1 MEPTLLE
8 PTSRLRQIKRV
19 QQRFSELSLQATTLQ
34 VEPPPPSPPPPH
46 AATTPPWL
54 GLVCFGTVGFVA
66 VVLAASLASH
76 QNELSAL
83 AAVSYASDTPHAIL
97 TASPQQAT
105 ATPSA
110 VATASPAP
118 PLAEPLPSAE
128 PTTDNPPASPAKSE
142 QAEVAENRPAPTPV
156 RAWDESPKWEAPA
169 AGVPPSAQRPDA
181 PTAAQRVAVPS
192 TAQRAVAPSPAP
204 PAQRAV
210 IEKTPP
216 GSQQGN
222 RIDAAFRKASTDA
235 AQGRV
240 AEAQNLLRAIL
251 RTDSRHIA
259 SRQLLVRL
267 LIKEKRVDEAIQVLQ
282 EGLKGQP
289 ALTGWAMTL
298 ARLQVD
304 RNDLTGASQTLRNS
318 MSAATG
324 NSDYLGF
331 AGHVQ
336 HRLGHSKEAA
346 DLYLAAARLVP
357 NDGRWWLGLGLA
369 MESEGHNDQA
379 HSAFLRAQKCKNL
392 SQELAMFVEQKVQQY
407 E

>member
-1 MEPTLLE
+1 
-8 PTSRLRQIKRV
+8 V
-19 QQRFSELSLQATTLQ
+19 QQRFNELSLQATKLH
-34 VEPPPPSPPPPH
+34 VEPPLPPVPRS
-46 AATTPPWL
+46 TTPPWL
-54 GLVCFGTVGFVA
+54 GLVCFGIVGFAA

-76 QNELSAL
+76 QNGMSDSD
-83 AAVSYASDTPHAIL
+83 AVSYVSETPQAIK
-97 TASPQQAT
+97 TAVPPKAEDEDSSATESPT
-105 ATPSA
+105 EYMVDGDDSSPSKD
-110 VATASPAP
+110 SPSPNIENHSVSAP
-118 PLAEPLPSAE
+118 A
-128 PTTDNPPASPAKSE
+128 
-142 QAEVAENRPAPTPV
+142 
-156 RAWDESPKWEAPA
+156 RALDEGPKWEAPA
-169 AGVPPSAQRPDA
+169 AGVPSSPQRSFAADA
-181 PTAAQRVAVPS
+181 PP
-192 TAQRAVAPSPAP
+192 AQRAVAPPPPQRSFAAAPPPAKRAVAPLSSQRSFTAVPP

-222 RIDAAFRKASTDA
+222 RIDAAFRKANTDA

-251 RTDSRHIA
+251 RADSRHIA

-267 LIKEKRVDEAIQVLQ
+267 LLKERRVDEAIQVLQ

-298 ARLQVD
+298 ARLQVH
-304 RNDLTGASQTLRNS
+304 RNDLAGASQTLRNS

-336 HRLGHSKEAA
+336 HRLGHNKEAA

-369 MESEGHNDQA
+369 MESDGHNDQA

-392 SQELAMFVEQKVQQY
+392 SQELAMFVEQKVQQS